1 MRRYS
6 NCSTWRCATSRKNG
20 PCQSATG
27 KPRSTASPLFT
38 KTGCRWT
45 KLGAD
50 YRMNQQGKKP
60 GYGNRGKTNRVFP
73 PFPQPL
79 LLLTNQMKA
88 ADQKQETIVYT
99 KHLTLPSAWLGTISS
114 FAPTFPM
121 GNGSGS
127 KLPV

>member
-99 KHLTLPSAWLGTISS
+99 KHLTLPRRVSS
-114 FAPTFPM
+114 CDCFTAVEH
-121 GNGSGS
+121 SCHRHS
-127 KLPV
+127 YREL